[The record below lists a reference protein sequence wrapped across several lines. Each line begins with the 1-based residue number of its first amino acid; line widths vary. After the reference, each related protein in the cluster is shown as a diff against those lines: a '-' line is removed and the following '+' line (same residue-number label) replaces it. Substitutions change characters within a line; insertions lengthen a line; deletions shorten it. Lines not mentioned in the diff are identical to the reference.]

1 MGNLH
6 SHENAKCC
14 KWKCGSFMGSR
25 AKHFTN
31 AHTGD
36 CGVARFIWVEG
47 CPCVPSWSTLH
58 EKSPTLSSARTR
70 KGHCPKFLCHF
81 NAESSAAFLTIL
93 LVWLVLWHPDS
104 HLKPVFGVCGAGATR
119 LLGPYG
125 FGERT
130 HQCTGWRESSSL
142 FPGIKLFWSWEGP
155 AAFSK

>member
-36 CGVARFIWVEG
+36 YGVARFIWVEG

-81 NAESSAAFLTIL
+81 NAESSAAFLSIL

-104 HLKPVFGVCGAGATR
+104 HLEPVFGVCVA
-119 LLGPYG
+119 LGH
-125 FGERT
+125 EAARAIWL
-130 HQCTGWRESSSL
+130 WRENAPVHWVEREL
-142 FPGIKLFWSWEGP
+142 FLVPWD
-155 AAFSK
+155 